1 MLDLPRFAKEAGLRQ
16 RLCIL
21 LLLCN
26 AAFTFG
32 QKSPAI
38 KDQLPGT
45 WRLVSIETIRPSG
58 EIIYPFYGKH
68 PQGLLMY
75 DRSGWMS
82 VQIVADPMP
91 MVPRT
96 SSREEF
102 LKAPQSEKVAAID
115 GYYAYFGTWT
125 TDESTPSVT
134 HHIRQSLS
142 PGERDQDGVRGVA
155 LQGNRLTLTAKTHEM
170 GEDHQRRLVW
180 ERITSSQ

>member
-1 MLDLPRFAKEAGLRQ
+1 
-16 RLCIL
+16 
-21 LLLCN
+21 
-26 AAFTFG
+26 
-32 QKSPAI
+32 
-38 KDQLPGT
+38 
-45 WRLVSIETIRPSG
+45 
-58 EIIYPFYGKH
+58 
-68 PQGLLMY
+68 
-75 DRSGWMS
+75 